1 MFDFGLSM
9 GELMVI
15 ALVALIVVGPKD
27 LPRMLRMVGR
37 FVTRVRGMAGEFQ
50 RHLDSAIRE
59 AGIDDVKKEVTSMTN
74 FTVTADIDKQ
84 MTEEFRKQSSEIKSM
99 IDAPAKAAEPAVAP
113 AEAAPT
119 EAAAAP
125 TEPPPPAEA
134 APTEPPPPAAAA
146 PTEPPSPAAAAPT
159 EPPSPV
165 KAAPVELVP
174 PASQEGTKASA

>member
-37 FVTRVRGMAGEFQ
+37 FVTQLRGMAGEFQ

-59 AGIDDVKKEVTSMTN
+59 AGIDEVKKEVKSMTN

-84 MTEEFRKQSSEIKSM
+84 ITEEFRKQSSEIKSM
-99 IDAPAKAAEPAVAP
+99 IDAPAKTADAPAKAANDLPPPLAEPEPEPAETMP
-113 AEAAPT
+113 AEAA
-119 EAAAAP
+119 
-125 TEPPPPAEA
+125 
-134 APTEPPPPAAAA
+134 
-146 PTEPPSPAAAAPT
+146 
-159 EPPSPV
+159 
-165 KAAPVELVP
+165 APVP
-174 PASQEGTKASA
+174 QEQIKTDA

>member
-27 LPRMLRMVGR
+27 LPRMLRTVGR

-99 IDAPAKAAEPAVAP
+99 IDAPAKVAEPAVAP
-113 AEAAPT
+113 AVAAP
-119 EAAAAP
+119 A
-125 TEPPPPAEA
+125 EPPPPAVA
-134 APTEPPPPAAAA
+134 APA
-146 PTEPPSPAAAAPT
+146 EPPSPAGAAPA

-165 KAAPVELVP
+165 KAAPVEVVP

>member
-27 LPRMLRMVGR
+27 LPKMLRMVGR
-37 FVTRVRGMAGEFQ
+37 FVTQLRGMAGEFQ

-59 AGIDDVKKEVTSMTN
+59 AGIDEVKKEVKSMTN

-99 IDAPAKAAEPAVAP
+99 IDAPAKTAADAPAKAANDLPPPLAEPEPEPAETMPAEPA
-113 AEAAPT
+113 
-119 EAAAAP
+119 
-125 TEPPPPAEA
+125 
-134 APTEPPPPAAAA
+134 
-146 PTEPPSPAAAAPT
+146 
-159 EPPSPV
+159 
-165 KAAPVELVP
+165 APVP
-174 PASQEGTKASA
+174 QEEIKTDA

>member
-37 FVTRVRGMAGEFQ
+37 FVTQLRGMAGEFQ

-59 AGIDDVKKEVTSMTN
+59 AGIDDMKKEVKSMTN

-99 IDAPAKAAEPAVAP
+99 IDAPVKTAADA
-113 AEAAPT
+113 
-119 EAAAAP
+119 
-125 TEPPPPAEA
+125 
-134 APTEPPPPAAAA
+134 
-146 PTEPPSPAAAAPT
+146 
-159 EPPSPV
+159 PV
-165 KAAPVELVP
+165 KAANDLPPPLTEPEAETADAVP
-174 PASQEGTKASA
+174 AEPAAAVPQEEIKTDA

>member
-99 IDAPAKAAEPAVAP
+99 IDAPAKVAEPAVAP
-113 AEAAPT
+113 A
-119 EAAAAP
+119 AAAP
-125 TEPPPPAEA
+125 AEPPSPAVA
-134 APTEPPPPAAAA
+134 APA
-146 PTEPPSPAAAAPT
+146 EPPSPAAAAPA

>member
-37 FVTRVRGMAGEFQ
+37 FVTQLRGMAGEFQ

-59 AGIDDVKKEVTSMTN
+59 AGIDEMKKEVKSMTN

-84 MTEEFRKQSSEIKSM
+84 ITEEFRKQSSEIKSM
-99 IDAPAKAAEPAVAP
+99 IDAPATTTADAPAKAANDRPPQLAEPDAETGEALPPDP
-113 AEAAPT
+113 A
-119 EAAAAP
+119 
-125 TEPPPPAEA
+125 PPA
-134 APTEPPPPAAAA
+134 P
-146 PTEPPSPAAAAPT
+146 
-159 EPPSPV
+159 
-165 KAAPVELVP
+165 
-174 PASQEGTKASA
+174 QEGIK

>member
-37 FVTRVRGMAGEFQ
+37 FVTQLRGMAGEFQ

-59 AGIDDVKKEVTSMTN
+59 AGIDEVKKEVKSMTN

-84 MTEEFRKQSSEIKSM
+84 ITEEFRKQSSEIKSM
-99 IDAPAKAAEPAVAP
+99 IDAPAKTAADAPAKAANDLPPPLAEPEPEP
-113 AEAAPT
+113 AETMPG
-119 EAAAAP
+119 EAAA
-125 TEPPPPAEA
+125 
-134 APTEPPPPAAAA
+134 
-146 PTEPPSPAAAAPT
+146 
-159 EPPSPV
+159 PV
-165 KAAPVELVP
+165 P
-174 PASQEGTKASA
+174 QEQIKTDA

>member
-37 FVTRVRGMAGEFQ
+37 FVTQLRGMAGEFQ

-59 AGIDDVKKEVTSMTN
+59 AGIDEVKKEVKSMTN

-84 MTEEFRKQSSEIKSM
+84 ITEEFRKQSSEIKSM
-99 IDAPAKAAEPAVAP
+99 IDAPVKTAADA
-113 AEAAPT
+113 
-119 EAAAAP
+119 
-125 TEPPPPAEA
+125 
-134 APTEPPPPAAAA
+134 
-146 PTEPPSPAAAAPT
+146 
-159 EPPSPV
+159 PV
-165 KAAPVELVP
+165 KAANDLPPPLTEPEAETADAVP
-174 PASQEGTKASA
+174 AEPAAAVPQEEIKTDA